1 MNQQARPALSWDEV
15 RERYIDWSTAW
26 GNSSGIK
33 EDLVWRGYALWWS
46 STLMQKDAE
55 VDKGWYEALYRRLN
69 GEAAA
74 PATAIGAVSGS
85 LRLLRLLAIDLLK
98 WLLLR
103 ICVPQPPATPPRT
116 VWFHAL
122 ATNIQLEG
130 DSAYDRMYAQ
140 AHLTDRAHGLQSGYA
155 ITLIPGLKDFKA
167 PLRFKRRVDAMLAG
181 IQRPAFVVNRPLGI
195 ADLLRIH
202 FVVFARWRIFR
213 RRAGE
218 SAFRDGFV
226 INGVRC
232 DDILLN
238 ELEKSFFGPFQWSLA
253 AGLSF
258 ERWLRRAGAPQL
270 VVTYAETVALLRPL
284 YYFAKRAGA
293 AHRLVSIQHAS
304 FINNKLFLLH
314 RAADFSQDANWDGR
328 QYSPMPDRYYVH
340 GEHFKRHLE
349 RYYPADR
356 IDVVGC
362 LKNDRFLPI
371 LAEREQRATAARQK
385 IGGNAA
391 DRILLVT
398 PSVNDFQDI
407 LSIFIDATLPAGW
420 RVIIT
425 PHPFIP
431 LDTYRRI
438 IEAARITIPLEFSP
452 GVSTHELLTISDLA
466 VCGYSSVAFEA
477 PIFGV
482 PAVRIFNTAS
492 CPQFDDEP
500 CVPSFSRAA
509 DFWSWFAQNF
519 NSPAGADGKAAAID
533 RMVSDYFF
541 HIDGRAADRLW
552 EGLRPVAESIH

>member
-1 MNQQARPALSWDEV
+1 MNPQARPALSWDEV

-26 GNSSGIK
+26 GADSSIK
-33 EDLVWRGYALWWS
+33 DDLVWRGYALWWS

-55 VDKGWYEALYRRLN
+55 VDKGWYESLYRRLN
-69 GEAAA
+69 GEAA
-74 PATAIGAVSGS
+74 TAASSIGVLSGS

-103 ICVPQPPATPPRT
+103 LCVPQPPATPPRT
-116 VWFHAL
+116 VWFHSL
-122 ATNIQLEG
+122 STNIQLEG
-130 DSAYDRMYAQ
+130 ESAWDRMYAK
-140 AHLTDRAHGLQSGYA
+140 AHLRDRTHGLRSGYA
-155 ITLIPGLKDFKA
+155 ITLIPGLKDFRS

-181 IQRPAFVVNRPLGI
+181 IQRPAFVVNRLPGI
-195 ADLLRIH
+195 ADLLRVH
-202 FVVFARWRIFR
+202 CAVFARWCIFR

-218 SAFRDGFV
+218 RAFRDGFV

-238 ELEKSFFGPFQWSLA
+238 ELEKSFFGPFQWSMA

-258 ERWLRRAGAPQL
+258 ERWLRRAGEPQL

-284 YYFAKRAGA
+284 YYFAKQAAA
-293 AHRLVSIQHAS
+293 AHSLVSIQHTS

-314 RAADFSQDANWDGR
+314 RAADFARDANWDGR
-328 QYSPMPDRYYVH
+328 RYSPMPDRYFVH

-356 IDVVGC
+356 IEVVGC

-371 LAEREQRATAARQK
+371 LVEREQRASAALQK
-385 IGGNAA
+385 LGGNTT

-425 PHPFIP
+425 PHPFIS
-431 LDTYRRI
+431 LDTYRRVLG
-438 IEAARITIPLEFSP
+438 AARVTIPLEFSP
-452 GVSTHELLTISDLA
+452 GVSTQELLTITDLV
-466 VCGYSSVAFEA
+466 VCGYSAVAFEA
-477 PIFGV
+477 AIFGV
-482 PAVRIFNTAS
+482 PAVRIFSTAS

-500 CVPSFSRAA
+500 CVPSFNRAA
-509 DFWSWFAQNF
+509 DFWSWFAQKF
-519 NSPAGADGKAAAID
+519 NSPAGADRKAAIN

-541 HIDGRAADRLW
+541 RIDGRAADRLW
-552 EGLRPVAESIH
+552 EGLRPMAESIH

>member
-1 MNQQARPALSWDEV
+1 MNPQATPALSWDEV
-15 RERYIDWSTAW
+15 RERYVDWSTAW
-26 GNSSGIK
+26 GRSSTIK

-69 GEAAA
+69 GQPAA
-74 PATAIGAVSGS
+74 PAVAIGTLTGG
-85 LRLLRLLAIDLLK
+85 LRLLRLLATDLLK

-103 ICVPQPPATPPRT
+103 ICAPWPPATPPRT

-122 ATNIQLEG
+122 ATNIQIEG
-130 DSAYDRMYAQ
+130 DGAYDRMYAL
-140 AHLTDRAHGLQSGYA
+140 AHLKDRAHGLQSGYA
-155 ITLIPGLKDFKA
+155 ITLIPGLNDFRA
-167 PLRFKRRVDAMLAG
+167 PLRFKRRVGAMLAG
-181 IQRPAFVVNRPLGI
+181 IRRPAFVVNRLLGI
-195 ADLLRIH
+195 RDLLH
-202 FVVFARWRIFR
+202 VHVAVFRLWRVFR

-218 SAFRDGFV
+218 RAFRDGFV
-226 INGVRC
+226 IGGVRC
-232 DDILLN
+232 DDILLG

-258 ERWLRRAGAPQL
+258 EHWLRRAGAPQL

-293 AHRLVSIQHAS
+293 GHRLVSIQHAT

-314 RAADFSQDANWDGR
+314 RAADFSQDGDWDGR
-328 QYSPMPDRYYVH
+328 RYSPMPDRYYVH

-356 IDVVGC
+356 VEIVGC

-371 LAEREQRATAARQK
+371 LAGREQRAAAARRN

-407 LSIFIDATLPAGW
+407 LGIFVDAVLPAGW

-431 LDTYRRI
+431 LGTYRRM
-438 IEAARITIPLEFSP
+438 IETARVTIPLEFSP
-452 GVSTHELLTISDLA
+452 GVSTHELLTIADLV
-466 VCGYSSVAFEA
+466 VCGYSAVAFEA
-477 PIFGV
+477 AIFGV
-482 PAVRIFNTAS
+482 PAVRIYSTAS

-509 DFWSWFAQNF
+509 DFWSWFAQ
-519 NSPAGADGKAAAID
+519 SIKSTAGTDGKAAAID
-533 RMVSDYFF
+533 RMVSDYFYR
-541 HIDGRAADRLW
+541 IDGRAADRLW
-552 EGLRPVAESIH
+552 ESLLPVAESIH